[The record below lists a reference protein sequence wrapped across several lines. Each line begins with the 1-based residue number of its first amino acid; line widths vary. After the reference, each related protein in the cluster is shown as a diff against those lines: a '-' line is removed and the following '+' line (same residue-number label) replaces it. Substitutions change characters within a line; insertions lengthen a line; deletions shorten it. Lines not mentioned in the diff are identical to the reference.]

1 MAVVTNSGG
10 RVISLEWDRPL
21 IAPGVSE
28 EPAAQGPSES
38 LEAVF
43 QQYLDPVYRFMY
55 RQVGNHHDAE
65 DLTSDVFLKASRSL
79 ELERAPAAIGSWLF
93 TVSRSVIADHWRRR
107 YRVPPMLDVDEMQ
120 IAEVKAEDI
129 GEAGKERSV
138 QLVDQI
144 LGRLPERQ
152 AELLRLRFLKG
163 FTIAETAAELGIT
176 VANAKV
182 IQHRALAAA
191 VKFAEETL

>member
-1 MAVVTNSGG
+1 LAVVTNSGG